1 MSLLE
6 LQRASAGYGGQPV
19 LEGISLKIERGE
31 KVALV
36 GESGAGKSTL
46 LGLLYERLNG
56 SASLVPQ
63 EFGLV
68 KTLSVFHNVYMGRL
82 HRFSAWRNLRN
93 LIRPIRA
100 EVEAVRLVL
109 ARLAME
115 DKLFAPAGALSGGQQ
130 QRTAVARALYQ
141 DAAVLIADEPVS
153 AVDEHQARDI
163 LESINEATET
173 VILAMHDTALALGCT
188 DRVVALKNGRIV
200 LDEST
205 RGMRPADLAGIY
217 MA

>member
-63 EFGLV
+63 ELGLV
-68 KTLSVFHNVYMGRL
+68 KTLSVFRPRNI
-82 HRFSAWRNLRN
+82 SAFGWPLASMPWGVWLM
-93 LIRPIRA
+93 LIWP
-100 EVEAVRLVL
+100 
-109 ARLAME
+109 
-115 DKLFAPAGALSGGQQ
+115 S
-130 QRTAVARALYQ
+130 
-141 DAAVLIADEPVS
+141 
-153 AVDEHQARDI
+153 
-163 LESINEATET
+163 N
-173 VILAMHDTALALGCT
+173 C
-188 DRVVALKNGRIV
+188 
-200 LDEST
+200 
-205 RGMRPADLAGIY
+205 
-217 MA
+217 